1 VELYLNSYS
10 GFLVS
15 SYLLSC
21 IYMMVI
27 QVLVRFIRLCR
38 MVIQVLRFVQLDECL
53 SCFCQ
58 VLRFVQLDECLSC
71 FCQVIQVLRSE
82 CNN

>member
-1 VELYLNSYS
+1 MVTVQ
-10 GFLVS
+10 LV
-15 SYLLSC
+15 L
-21 IYMMVI
+21 YMMVI